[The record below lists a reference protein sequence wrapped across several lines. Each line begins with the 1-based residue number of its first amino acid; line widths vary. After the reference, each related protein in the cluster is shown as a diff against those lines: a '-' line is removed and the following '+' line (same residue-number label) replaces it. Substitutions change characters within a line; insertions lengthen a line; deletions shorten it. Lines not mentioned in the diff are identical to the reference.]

1 MYTNPDY
8 ISLFLKKEI
17 LKLIRKTKKGHLG
30 GTFSVLD
37 ILIALFMFKKLKL
50 SKRDFKRGVN
60 DKIILSK
67 GHSALAFYSVLEYFK
82 ISNYYRINDY
92 NKPHKSL
99 LEHPTLTKNT
109 KELSVET
116 GSLGQGLSIASGLSL
131 SNIKTNKKIVCILG
145 DGELYEGS
153 VWESLL
159 FISHHKLNNLL
170 IIIDRNKLITLGD
183 TENVNKLENLKKK
196 FSSFNFDVKVCDGHN
211 FRSLNKNLNEFSKK
225 KINSKPM
232 ILICKTTK
240 GKGIF
245 SWEGK
250 NTIHHGIPSEYEFN
264 KSIQIIESK
273 IKKLRKKR

>member
-1 MYTNPDY
+1 MHTNPDY
-8 ISLFLKKEI
+8 ISLFLKKEV

-37 ILIALFMFKKLKL
+37 ILIALFKFKKLKL

-170 IIIDRNKLITLGD
+170 IIIDRNKLITLGN
-183 TENVNKLENLKKK
+183 TENVNKLENLRKK

-225 KINSKPM
+225 KKNSKPM

>member
-1 MYTNPDY
+1 MH
-8 ISLFLKKEI
+8 FLC
-17 LKLIRKTKKGHLG
+17 LKNLNY
-30 GTFSVLD
+30 
-37 ILIALFMFKKLKL
+37 
-50 SKRDFKRGVN
+50 KRDFKRGVN

-170 IIIDRNKLITLGD
+170 IIIDRNKLITLGN
-183 TENVNKLENLKKK
+183 TENVNKLENLKRNLVHSILMLK
-196 FSSFNFDVKVCDGHN
+196 FVMA
-211 FRSLNKNLNEFSKK
+211 
-225 KINSKPM
+225 I
-232 ILICKTTK
+232 ILD
-240 GKGIF
+240 
-245 SWEGK
+245 
-250 NTIHHGIPSEYEFN
+250 
-264 KSIQIIESK
+264 
-273 IKKLRKKR
+273 L